1 MWVFQVEMKVCTLAQ
16 CIIVWLAGWLA
27 GNSLIYILHRAAV
40 PQEMSTSVPCDERLP
55 ALWVSYMEQGDE
67 KLAQDHRYW

>member
-1 MWVFQVEMKVCTLAQ
+1 VGVSSGNESVHFGTMHYR
-16 CIIVWLAGWLA
+16 LAGWLA